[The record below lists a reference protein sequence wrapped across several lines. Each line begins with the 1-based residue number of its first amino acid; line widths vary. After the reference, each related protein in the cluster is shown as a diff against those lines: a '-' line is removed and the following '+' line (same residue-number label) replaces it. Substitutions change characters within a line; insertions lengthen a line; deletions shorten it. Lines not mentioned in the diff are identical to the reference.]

1 MPIAIAPRLEFAAKG
16 RQTPKEVLLWYNRR
30 GMAVFWII
38 KIEPRLE
45 MPAKGRAS
53 PKAVYAYGI
62 IGVV

>member
-1 MPIAIAPRLEFAAKG
+1 MYKRQQEEEKG
-16 RQTPKEVLLWYNRR
+16 LSLGRGTWYNRR